1 MTGRTGPRGRQSNE
15 QRYGDELRRRRE
27 TAGLTQ
33 GELAEMVVCSP
44 SLIAHY
50 EAGRRTPNP
59 ADAKRLDQVLGT
71 DGFFERWRDTLAK
84 ARFAEH
90 FQEAAEAER
99 LAVFIEEFAV
109 SLVPGL
115 LQTKAY
121 ARAVFRGFRPHATA
135 DDIDRKVVN
144 RLERARI
151 LENPETPRV
160 WAILNEAVIRTVV
173 GSPAVMAEQL
183 RHIARLGRSGR
194 VLVQVVPFSVGIHA
208 TMNSMVSLMRFA
220 DAPDMAYVEALYTGS
235 LTDDPS
241 LVRRYRDAYD
251 LTRAAALPPEAS
263 LDLIESAAEG
273 YDDHERPPHP

>member
-1 MTGRTGPRGRQSNE
+1 M
-15 QRYGDELRRRRE
+15 
-27 TAGLTQ
+27 A
-33 GELAEMVVCSP
+33 VCSP

-121 ARAVFRGFRPHATA
+121 AQAVFRGFRPHATV
-135 DDIDRKVVN
+135 DDVEKKVAN

-151 LENPETPRV
+151 LEHPETPRV

-173 GSPAVMAEQL
+173 GGATVMAEQL
-183 RHIARLGRSGR
+183 RHIARLGRSSR

-220 DAPDMAYVEALYTGS
+220 DAPDMAYVEALHTGS

-263 LDLIESAAEG
+263 LNLIESVAEG
-273 YDDHERPPHP
+273 YDNHERPPHS